1 MKKRTKIIILGIV
14 VCIFLYA
21 QWSTDT
27 YMGRWLKWRASDI
40 LDHEKFPKYDLN
52 ASKKPFYFLD
62 TPQANFGLLEV
73 TKKGSNKSPLQEIIQ
88 NSGTTAFLF
97 IRNDSLLYEKYAN
110 GYDRASINTSFSTA
124 KSITSL
130 LIGKAIDD
138 GYIKT
143 EGDKVTT
150 YLPELKQMDPQFDN
164 LQIAHLLDMRSGLQF
179 KDHDLP
185 WGDKPKAYYN
195 PKLRERVKE
204 LPITFPPDSHFQYNS
219 YNPIILGMIVEKA
232 SGLSPAAYFEEAL
245 WNHMGMEYAGSWSMD
260 SEASGMTK
268 MESGLNLRAIDFA
281 KFGRLILNKGQW
293 NNIQLISQNWINK
306 SISIDPDHKLDE
318 FGKELYYENCW
329 WLYSKNGRTP
339 YMIAATG
346 HLGQFLYIFPEKNI
360 IIVRMGKKQGNV
372 DSWTTIVKELS
383 GY

>member
-1 MKKRTKIIILGIV
+1 MKTRAKIILLGIAT
-14 VCIFLYA
+14 CTLLYA
-21 QWSTDT
+21 QCSTDT

-40 LDHEKFPKYDLN
+40 LDHEKFPHHDFAL
-52 ASKKPFYFLD
+52 SKAPFHFVSTSQL
-62 TPQANFGLLEV
+62 NFGSIMVTAKEYSKEPLEEV
-73 TKKGSNKSPLQEIIQ
+73 IQ
-88 NSGTTAFLF
+88 KTGTTAFLF
-97 IRNDSLLYEKYAN
+97 IRNDSLLYEKYDN
-110 GYDRASINTSFSTA
+110 GYDRTSINTSFSTA

-138 GYIKT
+138 GYIKS
-143 EGDKVTT
+143 EGDRVTN
-150 YLPELKQMDPQFDN
+150 YLPELMPVDPQYDD
-164 LQIAHLLDMRSGLQF
+164 LQIAHLLDMRSGIQF

-185 WGDKPKAYYN
+185 WGDKPKAYYK

-204 LPITFPPDSHFQYNS
+204 LPITFPPDSRFQYNS
-219 YNPIILGMIVEKA
+219 YNPILLGMVLEKA
-232 SGLSPAAYFEEAL
+232 TGLSPAIYFEESI
-245 WNHMGMEYAGSWSMD
+245 WNEMGMEYAGSWSMD

-293 NNIQLISQNWINK
+293 NNIQLISQDWITK
-306 SISIDPDHKLDE
+306 SITIDPDHKLDD
-318 FGKELYYENCW
+318 FGNELYYENCW

-339 YMIAATG
+339 YIIAASG

-372 DSWTTIVKELS
+372 DSWTTIFKELS

>member
-1 MKKRTKIIILGIV
+1 MKTRTKIILLGV
-14 VCIFLYA
+14 ATCTLLYA
-21 QWSTDT
+21 QCSTDT

-40 LDHEKFPKYDLN
+40 LDHEKFPHHNFAQSKAPFHFLGAPQSNYDSIMVTAKE
-52 ASKKPFYFLD
+52 ASKKP
-62 TPQANFGLLEV
+62 LEEV
-73 TKKGSNKSPLQEIIQ
+73 IK

-97 IRNDSLLYEKYAN
+97 IRNDSLLYETYDN

-130 LIGKAIDD
+130 LVGKAIDD
-138 GYIKT
+138 GYIKS

-150 YLPELKQMDPQFDN
+150 YLPELRQIDPQYDE
-164 LQIAHLLDMRSGLQF
+164 LQIAHLLDMRSGIQF

-185 WGDKPKAYYN
+185 WGDKPKAYYK

-204 LPITFPPDSHFQYNS
+204 LPITFPPDSRFQYNS
-219 YNPIILGMIVEKA
+219 YNPILLGMILEKA
-232 SGLSPAAYFEEAL
+232 MDLSPAAYFEEAI

-281 KFGRLILNKGQW
+281 KFGRLILQKGQW
-293 NNIQLISQNWINK
+293 NNKPLISQEWINK
-306 SISIDPDHKLDE
+306 SITIDQNHKLHE
-318 FGKELYYENCW
+318 FGKELYYENYW
-329 WLYSKNGRTP
+329 WLYSKNGKTP
-339 YMIAATG
+339 YIVSASG

-372 DSWTTIVKELS
+372 DSWTTIFKELS